1 MFPGKSPFLWCP
13 GIGAAD
19 IVEVEEDEVVG
30 VSEAE
35 ELVAVVTREDT
46 DEQEDEFEVTR

>member
-1 MFPGKSPFLWCP
+1 M
-13 GIGAAD
+13 GAAD
-19 IVEVEEDEVVG
+19 IVEVEEDDDVDG

-46 DEQEDEFEVTR
+46 EEQEDEFEVTRCGGG